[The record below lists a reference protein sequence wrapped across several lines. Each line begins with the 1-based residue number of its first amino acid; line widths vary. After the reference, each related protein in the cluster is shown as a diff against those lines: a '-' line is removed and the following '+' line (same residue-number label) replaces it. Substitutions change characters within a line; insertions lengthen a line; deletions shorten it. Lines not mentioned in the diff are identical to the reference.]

1 MSSIYISKCLLRLD
15 AMNGSQEDNILK
27 DGTKGRGKYYT
38 ALHEVEERAHWC
50 SQKVEQHQ
58 DRTQDGVSLSLHAL

>member
-1 MSSIYISKCLLRLD
+1 
-15 AMNGSQEDNILK
+15 MNGSQEDNILK

-50 SQKVEQHQ
+50 LQKVEQHQ